1 MSITEEID
9 SVRNSFDVLLGTF
22 KKDHNFSDKYGDEY
36 SSEFEICGQ
45 PGVLEVMPDKTN
57 FIFNYSDEK
66 YVGTADDFQRCFDR
80 FFRELKLLLAETHYS
95 TLKFLGADETFYE
108 FFENDKGAI
117 DSKRVVTLLLSK
129 QAGFM
134 KVVLTFT
141 RYNSEKKPF

>member
-1 MSITEEID
+1 MKHVCLCLVAMFLITEASAQILKRNLSTCMSITEEID

-66 YVGTADDFQRCFDR
+66 YVGTADDFQRC
-80 FFRELKLLLAETHYS
+80 
-95 TLKFLGADETFYE
+95 
-108 FFENDKGAI
+108 
-117 DSKRVVTLLLSK
+117 
-129 QAGFM
+129 
-134 KVVLTFT
+134 
-141 RYNSEKKPF
+141 